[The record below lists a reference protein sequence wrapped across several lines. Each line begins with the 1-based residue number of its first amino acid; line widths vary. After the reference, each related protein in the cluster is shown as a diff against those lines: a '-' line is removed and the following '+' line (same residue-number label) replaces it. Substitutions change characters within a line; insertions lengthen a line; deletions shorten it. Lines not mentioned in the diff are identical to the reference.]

1 MQKTKLVIF
10 DLDGTLFRTETV
22 DIDAFNGAFRQNG
35 FPERTA
41 EEILAMIGVPL
52 EGICTGLLGTSDRQV
67 IEKIKSDVIKLED
80 ILIEEKGE
88 LYLGVIDFLKR
99 LKREGF
105 TLCICSNGNE
115 EYVLKIAEKFNFQDY
130 FETIWFEKA
139 GITKSQAVG
148 ILKQKYQADKF
159 VMVGDRSSDI
169 NAAKDND
176 GVSIGALYGFSIE
189 EAGQADYKAE
199 NIAEVEE
206 IIRRLDGGSFF

>member
-35 FPERTA
+35 FAERTA
-41 EEILAMIGVPL
+41 EEILSMIGVPL
-52 EGICTGLLGTSDRQV
+52 EGICTGLLRTNDRHV
-67 IEKIKSDVIKLED
+67 INKIKSDVIKLED

-88 LYLGVIDFLKR
+88 LYPGVIDFLKR
-99 LKREGF
+99 LKQAGF

-115 EYVLKIAEKFNFQDY
+115 EYVLKIAEKFRLPDY
-130 FETIWFEKA
+130 FGTIWFEKA
-139 GITKSQAVG
+139 GITKSNAVG
-148 ILKQKYQADKF
+148 ILKEKYQADKF
-159 VMVGDRSSDI
+159 IMVGDRSSDI
-169 NAAKDND
+169 NAATDNG
-176 GVSIGALYGFSIE
+176 GVSIGALYGFSVE

-206 IIRRLDGGSFF
+206 VIRSLDGESYF